1 MLVMSDIRSELQEM
15 IDQTG
20 NFTVKVSSPSQ
31 GIEIEFDVMN
41 VNINVER
48 KRGYFYDN
56 TTKKWKRFKHK
67 DTYFIYNIIVDNFID
82 IKMRESN

>member
-1 MLVMSDIRSELQEM
+1 MMVMSDIKSELQEM
-15 IDQTG
+15 VDCIG
-20 NFTVKVSSPSQ
+20 NFSVKVSSPSQ

-41 VNINVER
+41 VDINLER

-56 TTKKWKRFKHK
+56 KTNEWRRFKHK
-67 DTYFIYNIIVDNFID
+67 DTYFIYKIIVDNFID